1 MLVDVLNGL
10 VIIGKDIKSKRSW
23 MLFDDC
29 KGIIHIL
36 VSKNRQD
43 GSKDFLSHDLEHKKL
58 VNLKRNLLEHQE
70 ELPQSKLER

>member
-1 MLVDVLNGL
+1 
-10 VIIGKDIKSKRSW
+10 